1 MYFSNIQNYVLL
13 VKAKLGGGGASKKST
28 TKGVE
33 YDAMGTKWNK
43 AMWDNM
49 ESKNKCWISLKI
61 Y

>member
-1 MYFSNIQNYVLL
+1 MYIS

-49 ESKNKCWISLKI
+49 ESKKNTVFLLVSKRCYS
-61 Y
+61 